1 MRARAERREVDAFAR
16 NFCLSRGYDEEGSA
30 PRAFHDDSFAL
41 RKSPF
46 LEQTGDLLGLPPIH
60 AGEELDALEGGD
72 GIARRR
78 AARCPAV
85 RLARRDR
92 AALEEVERPI
102 LKRPFD
108 VAARAIDL
116 LAL

>member
-1 MRARAERREVDAFAR
+1 
-16 NFCLSRGYDEEGSA
+16 SRGYDEEGSA
-30 PRAFHDDSFAL
+30 ARAFHNDSFAL
-41 RKSPF
+41 GKSPF
-46 LEQTGDLLGLPPIH
+46 LETGDLLRLPPIH

-72 GIARRR
+72 GIARRW
-78 AARCPAV
+78 AGRCPAL

-92 AALEEVERPI
+92 ATLEQVERPI

-116 LAL
+116 LTL